1 MKTKAEYIK
10 PTLEIVHHEG
20 ELMQAATITQDPG
33 DQGNNYGAKEAGLF
47 AGDVEEVG
55 NINMKSLWDD

>member
-20 ELMQAATITQDPG
+20 ELMQATTTNQDS
-33 DQGNNYGAKEAGLF
+33 DVQGNNYGAKEAGLF

>member
-1 MKTKAEYIK
+1 MKTKAEYMK

-20 ELMQAATITQDPG
+20 ELMQAATNTQYSDV
-33 DQGNNYGAKEAGLF
+33 QGNNYGAKEAELF
-47 AGDVEEVG
+47 AGDVEQVG